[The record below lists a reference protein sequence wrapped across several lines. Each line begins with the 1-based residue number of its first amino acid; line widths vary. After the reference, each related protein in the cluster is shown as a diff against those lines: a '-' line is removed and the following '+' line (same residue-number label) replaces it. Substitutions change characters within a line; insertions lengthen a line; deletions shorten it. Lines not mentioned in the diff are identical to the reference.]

1 MVKILIIKKNTDI
14 KILNAKSLTKEIIY
28 KKCGLTTNKNF
39 KKRHTWK
46 IGDIYYSVFAKDKG
60 KAGGENK
67 YELPP
72 PIDEKLYF
80 GSLAII
86 KHDDIEMNSI
96 KDLTEE
102 VFNNVVEKLLGGYD
116 DLNEDD
122 TESEEEEKIP
132 EEYKSKQGY
141 SKEDGFIV
149 SDDDVE
155 FDDLNDS
162 DYDESEE
169 YIEQD
174 DSDDDGDEDSFE
186 YDDIEEEDDKEK
198 HEEDDDKEQHE
209 DDDDCYESDEEEDSD
224 EYEDEDESDEEE
236 YLTEESYLSSD
247 DD

>member
-102 VFNNVVEKLLGGYD
+102 VFNKVVEKLLGGYD

-174 DSDDDGDEDSFE
+174 DDDDGDEDSFE
-186 YDDIEEEDDKEK
+186 YDDIEEDDKEQ
-198 HEEDDDKEQHE
+198 HEENGDKEQHE
-209 DDDDCYESDEEEDSD
+209 DDDSDESDEEEDSD
-224 EYEDEDESDEEE
+224 EYEDESDEEE